1 MRIQELLADA
11 SQFISPRWRAALAT
25 GRAQEKELWG
35 YLYELTSFI
44 LETGQAYR
52 FENHLEGLD
61 STSRPRVSAAL
72 DARTEG
78 TSRKAME
85 LLLKVWDETP
95 EPGQR
100 QSVLVLIGLLGFIAG
115 TGQVDAFE
123 DYVKNRL
130 EYAPLA
136 MACFA
141 TRDEAEA
148 WLKGLAEPPS
158 PARIIIGDEYHQ
170 VWCPRVDSTRTIIR
184 DYVIEPYIE
193 ELTARGI
200 PPAVPSFET
209 RAEATAWLPNH
220 PAAPFAFVSIAG
232 ERYLAVR
239 HKRLNRH
246 TLHHVASALSEWEEE
261 KKRRAGE

>member
-1 MRIQELLADA
+1 VSIQELLADA
-11 SQFISPRWRAALAT
+11 SQFISPRWRAALAK
-25 GRAQEKELWG
+25 GRAQEKELWN

-44 LETGQAYR
+44 RETGQAYR
-52 FENHLEGLD
+52 FENHLEVLD
-61 STSRPRVSAAL
+61 STSRPRVSTEI

-85 LLLKVWDETP
+85 LLLKAWDETP

-100 QSVLVLIGLLGFIAG
+100 QSVLVLIGLLGFIVG
-115 TGQVDAFE
+115 TGQADAFE

-148 WLKGLAEPPS
+148 WLRGLAEPPS
-158 PARIIIGDEYHQ
+158 PARILIGDEYHQ
-170 VWCPRVDSTRTIIR
+170 VWCPRADSTRSIHR

-193 ELTARGI
+193 ALTARGI
-200 PPAVPSFET
+200 PPAVPSFEN
-209 RAEATAWLPNH
+209 RAKATAWLSKH
-220 PAAPFAFVSIAG
+220 PASPFCFVSIAG
-232 ERYLAVR
+232 ERYLAVH
-239 HKRLNRH
+239 HKRLNHH
-246 TLHHVASALSEWEEE
+246 TLHPVASALSEWEEE
-261 KKRRAGE
+261 KKRGAGE

>member
-1 MRIQELLADA
+1 VRIQEFLADA
-11 SQFISPRWRAALAT
+11 SQFTSPRWRAA
-25 GRAQEKELWG
+25 RAEGSSEEKELWD
-35 YLYELTSFI
+35 YVYELPSFI
-44 LETGQAYR
+44 RETGQAYR
-52 FENHLEGLD
+52 FEDHLKRLD
-61 STSRPRVSAAL
+61 PTSRPCVSAAL
-72 DARTEG
+72 NARMEG
-78 TSRKAME
+78 TSRKVVE

-100 QSVLVLIGLLGFIAG
+100 QPVLVLIGLLDFIAG

-123 DYVKNRL
+123 DYFKNRL

-158 PARIIIGDEYHQ
+158 PARIIIGDEYHLA
-170 VWCPRVDSTRTIIR
+170 WCSREDDTRSINR

-200 PPAVPSFET
+200 PPAVPSFEA
-209 RAEATAWLPNH
+209 RAEAAAWLANH
-220 PAAPFAFVSIAG
+220 PASPFAFVSIAG
-232 ERYLAVR
+232 ESYLAVR

-246 TLHHVASALSEWEEE
+246 TLHPVASALSEWAEE